1 MPKVVKRLKV
11 SNCDTLQIYQYN
23 NSKNW
28 FVKFYVGTHYSK
40 SGMYDKTLKLKNQ
53 KEAVKKAKEL
63 WRNFDFNEKKV
74 TKDYDFDKDIAE
86 PFFKLRK
93 NVEKNTSNL
102 LIIDKSI

>member
-63 WRNFDFNEKKV
+63 WRSFDFNEKKV
-74 TKDYDFDKDIAE
+74 TKDYDFDKDIA
-86 PFFKLRK
+86 
-93 NVEKNTSNL
+93 
-102 LIIDKSI
+102 